1 MNTWKEAL
9 ARVAAGGTITREE
22 LRQIIARSGG
32 RTAAESERLFR
43 ACPEWVAEQK
53 AREAEQEAR
62 KQRSKEEQALLL
74 ADLRRVGYRL
84 ETVWNLVNT
93 ADSYPEA
100 IPVLLDHIKRS
111 YKDVYREG
119 MARALTVREARG
131 VAGPVIIDVLRNA
144 EGAGQQLRW
153 ALANALTIVADRTDR
168 DAIKALIDAESDPD
182 VKDRLKRAL
191 KTAAKP

>member
-1 MNTWKEAL
+1 MKRKGGITASEYLAEKEKD
-9 ARVAAGGTITREE
+9 
-22 LRQIIARSGG
+22 
-32 RTAAESERLFR
+32 
-43 ACPEWVAEQK
+43 PEWVAMRAKQ
-53 AREAEQEAR
+53 EAEQEAR
-62 KQRSKEEQALLL
+62 KRRSKEEQALLL

-100 IPVLLDHIKRS
+100 IPVLLDHIKRP

-131 VAGPVIIDVLRNA
+131 IAGPVIIDVLRNSEDA
-144 EGAGQQLRW
+144 DSQLRW
-153 ALANALTIVADRTDR
+153 ALANALTIVADRADR
-168 DAIKALIDAESDPD
+168 DAIKALIEMEADSD
-182 VKDRLKRAL
+182 VNDRLKRAL